1 MSKEFEKDDL
11 LAKLAKTAG
20 KKKAPAL
27 SEDILYQATRSDQK
41 FGPRKWHTPKLL
53 INLAGGA
60 AVLAGIFAL
69 SANPPQNAIMEA
81 DLNPNLNQKIQGD
94 ALLVQ
99 GDISFNEEQLA
110 SPLAVSISDW
120 GQRAIGNYVSNHPE
134 AFDGQMWT
142 GQTKPMWI
150 FVVTDGVYF
159 PNGAHQKLS
168 DLFTLFSA
176 EKMSQVSLGLT
187 TDSNV
192 PGIKLLIQ
200 GEDGVLHPLVVTNV
214 QDGIF
219 YNEVLDLLIGQ
230 TYTAVPLN

>member
-1 MSKEFEKDDL
+1 MSKEFEKDEL

-20 KKKAPAL
+20 KKKAPTL
-27 SEDILYQATRSDQK
+27 SEDILYQATKTDEK

-53 INLAGGA
+53 INLVGGA

-99 GDISFNEEQLA
+99 GDLSFTEEQLA
-110 SPLAVSISDW
+110 SPLAESISVW

-142 GQTKPMWI
+142 GQTKPVWI
-150 FVVTDGVYF
+150 LIVTDGVYI
-159 PNGAHQKLS
+159 PNGEIQKLA
-168 DLFTLFSA
+168 DLFTA
-176 EKMSQVSLGLT
+176 EKLSQASLGLT
-187 TDSNV
+187 TDSSLS
-192 PGIKLLIQ
+192 GIKLLIQ
-200 GEDGVLHPLVVTNV
+200 GEDGVLHPLVITNV
-214 QDGIF
+214 QESSF